1 MGAWW
6 SRCLVGD
13 FGLCAQ
19 FENGGICEWSRDGGA
34 IFGDGG
40 FLEMSL
46 PLMRSLLDSEG
57 FGVQVFLDPAL
68 WPRVSSDGVSMTV
81 TERWLVWTHGRRK
94 ITTTGLVDFR
104 CSSELKLYFT

>member
-19 FENGGICEWSRDGGA
+19 FEDGGIYEWSRDGGA

-46 PLMRSLLDSEG
+46 PLMRSLLDSE
-57 FGVQVFLDPAL
+57 VTVELYA
-68 WPRVSSDGVSMTV
+68 VASD
-81 TERWLVWTHGRRK
+81 L
-94 ITTTGLVDFR
+94 
-104 CSSELKLYFT
+104 